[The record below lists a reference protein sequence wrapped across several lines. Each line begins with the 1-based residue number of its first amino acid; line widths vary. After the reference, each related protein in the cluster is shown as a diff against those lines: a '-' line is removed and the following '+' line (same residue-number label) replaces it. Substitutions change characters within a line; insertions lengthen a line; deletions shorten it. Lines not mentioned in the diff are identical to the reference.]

1 VTLGGGFTTTRARWQ
16 CQSVD
21 LVVDHLLGLFLL
33 AISPHV
39 GFGGLETLVNGFL
52 ALLLVL
58 LS

>member
-1 VTLGGGFTTTRARWQ
+1 LEVDSPLLEFDGNV
-16 CQSVD
+16 SVD